1 MKRVVVTGMGI
12 VSPLGV
18 GVDHVWKRL
27 VNGDSGIKN
36 MEIKFDSSDLASQVA
51 GIVPRGEGEGELNIA
66 DFIPLKDTKKMD
78 DFIIYGIAAAREA
91 VADSGW
97 VAETEEQKERTGVMV
112 GSGVG
117 GLERIYDTS
126 RVLDEKGP
134 KRVSPFFIPACLI
147 NLVSGHISIEHG
159 FKGPN
164 HSAATACATG
174 THAISDAA
182 RLIACGEADVILAG
196 GAESS
201 VFRLGVAGFAAA
213 RALSTAYNDSP
224 EKASRPFDKGRD
236 GFVIAE
242 GSGVVVL
249 EDLEHAKARGA
260 KIYGE
265 IVGWGLSGDA
275 YHMTSPAPEG
285 EGGYR
290 AMKAA
295 VAKAVITPADIDYIN
310 THGTSTPTGDGLEII
325 AVKKLL
331 GDTAARTSISSTKSM
346 LGHSL
351 GATGAMEAIFCL
363 KAIEKSIV
371 PPTINLEDPDD
382 FAEGLDLTPNVAKE
396 RNIDIALSNSFGF
409 GGTNATLI
417 FKKYKA

>member
-1 MKRVVVTGMGI
+1 MKRVVITGLGT
-12 VSPLGV
+12 VSALGV
-18 GVDHVWKRL
+18 GTDYVWNRL
-27 VNGDSGIKN
+27 VKGESGIKN
-36 MEIKFDSSDLASQVA
+36 MNEKFDASDLTSQVA
-51 GIVPRGEGEGELNIA
+51 GIVPRGEGEGEFNLE
-66 DFIPLKDTKKMD
+66 DYIPRKDTKKMD

-91 VADSGW
+91 VKDSGW
-97 VAETEEQKERTGVMV
+97 VAETDEQKERTGVMV
-112 GSGVG
+112 GSGIG
-117 GLERIYDTS
+117 GLERIHDTAIAMNA
-126 RVLDEKGP
+126 KGP
-134 KRVSPFFIPACLI
+134 RRVSPFFIPACLI

-164 HSAATACATG
+164 HSAVTACATG
-174 THAISDAA
+174 THAIADAA
-182 RLIACGEADVILAG
+182 RVIACGEADVIVAG

-201 VFRLGVAGFAAA
+201 VCKLAVAGFASAK
-213 RALSTAYNDSP
+213 ALSTSYNDTP
-224 EKASRPFDKGRD
+224 ETASRPFDKSRD

-242 GSGVVVL
+242 GAGVVVL
-249 EDLEHAKARGA
+249 EELEHALARGA

-265 IVGWGLSGDA
+265 VAGWGYSGDA
-275 YHMTSPAPEG
+275 YHMTSPAPGG

-295 VAKAVITPADIDYIN
+295 VAKAEINPADIDYIN
-310 THGTSTPTGDGLEII
+310 THGTSTPTGDGLEITAI
-325 AVKKLL
+325 KKLL
-331 GDTAARTSISSTKSM
+331 GDNAGKVSISSTKSM

-363 KAIEKSIV
+363 KAMENSIV
-371 PPTINLEDPDD
+371 PPTINLKDPDD

-417 FKKYKA
+417 FKKYQG